1 MVPMRSAGGQVSFD
15 SDGGLADKLSHVVD
29 CRSGRN
35 RCIRARSGSVATAT
49 SRRVFSE
56 RSTGLTAVLD
66 SKQRMGD
73 EEEKGATSES
83 DRVCT
88 RRAQANIR
96 QQLGANSLDDVSE
109 GGSIASSSPRRR

>member
-1 MVPMRSAGGQVSFD
+1 MPMRLVGGQVAFD
-15 SDGGLADKLSHVVD
+15 SDGGHAEKLSHVVD
-29 CRSGRN
+29 SRSGRQS
-35 RCIRARSGSVATAT
+35 CIRARSDSVAAAT

-66 SKQRMGD
+66 SKQRIGD
-73 EEEKGATSES
+73 EDEKGSTSES

-109 GGSIASSSPRRR
+109 GGSLASTSPRCR